1 MKILVLNSGSSSLK
15 YQVIDTNTGEMLVK
29 GNYERVGQAGAFLT
43 HKVNGEKHKF
53 EHPAKNH
60 EKAIKFV
67 MERLTSEAYGIF
79 KSLDEL
85 DAVGH
90 RVVHG
95 GEKFKDAVLITEE
108 VIKEIEGTEEIAPL
122 HNPAAVLGINACKKV
137 LPNKPMVAVFDTAFH
152 QTISKE
158 KYIYPIP
165 YEYYEKYHV
174 RKYGFHGTSHQYVAN
189 RVAELLNKDIKDL
202 KIVNC
207 HLGQGASVCAIKNG
221 QSVETSMGLTP
232 LGGIPMGT
240 RSGDLDP
247 SVVTFIM
254 KKENL
259 IPEEMENIL
268 NKESGAFGVSMVSVD
283 FRDIEAE
290 ALAGGKHAKLALD
303 VYHYSIAE
311 YIAKCAVAMGG
322 IDVLTFTAGVGE
334 KSPYSRNEICKYLG
348 VLGVE
353 ISGKA
358 NIVKGEEAE
367 ISSATSKVKVF
378 IIPTNEELMI
388 AKETEK
394 VINQN

>member
-15 YQVIDTNTGEMLVK
+15 YQVIDTETGEMLVK
-29 GNYERVGQAGAFLT
+29 GYYERIGQVGAFLT
-43 HKVNGEKHKF
+43 HKVNGEKHHF

-60 EKAIKFV
+60 EKAIQFV
-67 MERLTSEAYGIF
+67 MKRLTSDHYGVF

-85 DAVGH
+85 DAIGH

-95 GEKFKDAVLITEE
+95 GEQFKDAVLITDE
-108 VIKEIEGTEEIAPL
+108 VIQEIKENAMLAPL
-122 HNPAAVLGINACKKV
+122 HNPAAILGIEACQKV
-137 LPNKPMVAVFDTAFH
+137 VPNKPMVAVFDTAFH

-189 RVAELLNKDIKDL
+189 RVAEILGKDIKEL

-207 HLGQGASVCAIKNG
+207 HLGQGASICAIKNG
-221 QSVETSMGLTP
+221 ESVETSMGLTP

-247 SVVTFIM
+247 SVVTYLM
-254 KKENL
+254 KKEEL
-259 IPEEMENIL
+259 DADDVEEVL
-268 NKESGAFGVSMVSVD
+268 NRESGVYGISMVSVD

-303 VYHYSIAE
+303 AYHYSIAG

-334 KSPYSRNEICKYLG
+334 KSPYSRSEICKQLG
-348 VLGVE
+348 IFGVE

-358 NIVKGEEAE
+358 NLVKGEEAE
-367 ISSATSKVKVF
+367 ISSPNSKVKVW
-378 IIPTNEELMI
+378 IVPTEEELMI
-388 AKETEK
+388 ARETLQLVK
-394 VINQN
+394 

>member
-29 GNYERVGQAGAFLT
+29 GNYERVGQVGAFLT

-108 VIKEIEGTEEIAPL
+108 VIKEIEATEELAPL

-165 YEYYEKYHV
+165 YEYYKKYGI
-174 RKYGFHGTSHQYVAN
+174 RKYGFHGTSHQFVSN
-189 RVAELLNKDIKDL
+189 RVAELMEKDIKDL
-202 KIVNC
+202 KIVSC
-207 HLGQGASVCAIKNG
+207 HLGQGGSVCAIQNG
-221 QSVETSMGLTP
+221 KSVETSMGLTP

-247 SVVTFIM
+247 SVVTYIM

-259 IPEEMENIL
+259 SPDEMSYIL
-268 NKESGAFGVSMVSVD
+268 NKQSGAYGISGVSVD
-283 FRDIEAE
+283 FRDIEAD
-290 ALAGGKHAKLALD
+290 AAAGGHHAQLALD
-303 VYHYSIAE
+303 NYHYLIAC
-311 YIAKCAVAMGG
+311 YIARCVVAMNG

-334 KSPYSRNEICKYLG
+334 KGQDSRQAICNHLG
-348 VLGVE
+348 FFGVE
-353 ISGKA
+353 LDEGLNQKI
-358 NIVKGEEAE
+358 KGEEAE
-367 ISSATSKVKVF
+367 ISSPNSRVKVF
-378 IIPTNEELMI
+378 VIPTNEELMI
-388 AKETEK
+388 ARETKK
-394 VINQN
+394 VIEK

>member
-15 YQVIDTNTGEMLVK
+15 YQVIDTETGEMLVK
-29 GNYERVGQAGAFLT
+29 GYYERIGQVGAFLT
-43 HKVNGEKHKF
+43 HKVNGEKHHF

-60 EKAIKFV
+60 EKAIQFV
-67 MERLTSEAYGIF
+67 MKRLTSDHYGVF

-85 DAVGH
+85 DGIGH

-95 GEKFKDAVLITEE
+95 GEQFKDAVLITDE
-108 VIKEIEGTEEIAPL
+108 VIQEIKENAMLAPL
-122 HNPAAVLGINACKKV
+122 HNPAAILGIEACQKV
-137 LPNKPMVAVFDTAFH
+137 VPNKPMVAVFDTAFH

-189 RVAELLNKDIKDL
+189 RVAEILGKDIKEL

-207 HLGQGASVCAIKNG
+207 HLGQGASICAIKNG
-221 QSVETSMGLTP
+221 ESVETSMGLTP

-247 SVVTFIM
+247 SVVTYLM
-254 KKENL
+254 KKEEL
-259 IPEEMENIL
+259 DADDVEEVL
-268 NKESGAFGVSMVSVD
+268 NRESGVYGISMVSVD

-303 VYHYSIAE
+303 AYHYSIAG

-334 KSPYSRNEICKYLG
+334 KSPYSRSEICKQLG
-348 VLGVE
+348 IFGVE

-358 NIVKGEEAE
+358 NLVKGEEAE
-367 ISSATSKVKVF
+367 ISSPNSKVKVF
-378 IIPTNEELMI
+378 VIPTNEELMI
-388 AKETEK
+388 AQETAK
-394 VINQN
+394 LVK

>member
-15 YQVIDTNTGEMLVK
+15 YQVIDTETGEMLVK
-29 GNYERVGQAGAFLT
+29 GYYERIGQVGAFLT
-43 HKVNGEKHKF
+43 HKVNGEKHHF

-60 EKAIKFV
+60 EKAIQFV
-67 MERLTSEAYGIF
+67 MKRLTSDHYGVF

-85 DAVGH
+85 D
-90 RVVHG
+90 G
-95 GEKFKDAVLITEE
+95 GEQFKDAVLITDE
-108 VIKEIEGTEEIAPL
+108 VIQEIKENAMLAPL
-122 HNPAAVLGINACKKV
+122 HNPAAILGIEACQKV
-137 LPNKPMVAVFDTAFH
+137 VPNKPMVAVFDTAFH

-189 RVAELLNKDIKDL
+189 RVAEILGKDIKEL
-202 KIVNC
+202 QIVNC
-207 HLGQGASVCAIKNG
+207 HLGQGASICAIKNG
-221 QSVETSMGLTP
+221 ESVETSMGLTP

-247 SVVTFIM
+247 SVVTYLM
-254 KKENL
+254 KKEEL
-259 IPEEMENIL
+259 DADDVEEVL
-268 NKESGAFGVSMVSVD
+268 NRESGVYGISMVSVD

-303 VYHYSIAE
+303 AYHYSIAG

-334 KSPYSRNEICKYLG
+334 KSPYSRSEICKQLG
-348 VLGVE
+348 IFGVE

-358 NIVKGEEAE
+358 NLVKGEEAE
-367 ISSATSKVKVF
+367 ISSPNSKVKVF
-378 IIPTNEELMI
+378 VIPTNEELMI
-388 AKETEK
+388 AQETAK
-394 VINQN
+394 LVK

>member
-15 YQVIDTNTGEMLVK
+15 YQVIDTETGEMLVK
-29 GNYERVGQAGAFLT
+29 GYYERIGQVGAFLT
-43 HKVNGEKHKF
+43 HKVNGEKHHF

-60 EKAIKFV
+60 EKAIQFV
-67 MERLTSEAYGIF
+67 MKRLTSDHYGVF

-85 DAVGH
+85 DAIGH

-95 GEKFKDAVLITEE
+95 GEQFKDAVLITDE
-108 VIKEIEGTEEIAPL
+108 VIQEIKENAMLAPL
-122 HNPAAVLGINACKKV
+122 HNPAAILGIEACQKV
-137 LPNKPMVAVFDTAFH
+137 VPNKPMVAVFDTAFH

-189 RVAELLNKDIKDL
+189 RVAEILGKDIKEL

-207 HLGQGASVCAIKNG
+207 HLGQGASICAIKNG
-221 QSVETSMGLTP
+221 ESVETSMGLTP

-247 SVVTFIM
+247 SVVTYLM
-254 KKENL
+254 KKEEL
-259 IPEEMENIL
+259 DADEVEEVL
-268 NKESGAFGVSMVSVD
+268 NRESGVYGISMVSVD

-303 VYHYSIAE
+303 AYHYSIAG

-334 KSPYSRNEICKYLG
+334 KSSYSRSEICKQLG
-348 VLGVE
+348 IFGVE

-358 NIVKGEEAE
+358 NLVKGEEAE
-367 ISSATSKVKVF
+367 ISSANSKVKVF
-378 IIPTNEELMI
+378 VIPTNEELMI
-388 AKETEK
+388 ARETAELVK
-394 VINQN
+394 

>member
-108 VIKEIEGTEEIAPL
+108 VIKEIESTEELAPL